1 MTISGAYGRDYKS
14 KKAALADWNDD
25 KDFEIRDL
33 FSGGGTYVNRA
44 DLNAGGNTQTIS
56 LRYKADR
63 SVAVISRKSTG
74 VWA

>member
-14 KKAALADWNDD
+14 KKAALVDFNAD
-25 KDFEIRDL
+25 KDFRVRDV

-44 DLNAGGNTQTIS
+44 DLVGGGVSTIT
-56 LRYKADR
+56 LRYKRDAQ
-63 SVAVISRKSTG
+63 VAVITRKSTG